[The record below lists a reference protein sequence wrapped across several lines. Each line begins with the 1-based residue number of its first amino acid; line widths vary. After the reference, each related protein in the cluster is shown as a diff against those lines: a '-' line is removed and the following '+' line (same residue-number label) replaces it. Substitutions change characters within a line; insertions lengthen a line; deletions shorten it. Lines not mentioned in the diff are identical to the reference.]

1 MTLSIRSA
9 AVYQLIDNFT
19 LFYFKFLDGER
30 NLDENFW
37 KTHVSSPVVYNW
49 RGLAFERVCLQHIT
63 QIKRK
68 LGIAGV
74 STKVYAWSGTA
85 AGGKGVQIDL
95 LIDRADN
102 VVNVCEMKFS
112 NGLYEISE
120 EEDLKLLTRVEA
132 FANAAGED
140 KTIHLTMVTS
150 RGLLQ
155 NAYSRNVQSEVVLGD
170 LFDS

>member
-1 MTLSIRSA
+1 M
-9 AVYQLIDNFT
+9 VNFT

-30 NLDENFW
+30 NPDENFW
-37 KTHVSSPVVYNW
+37 KTHVSSPIVFNW
-49 RGLAFERVCLQHIT
+49 RGLAFERVCLQHIA

-74 STKVYAWSGTA
+74 STKVYAWSGATV
-85 AGGKGVQIDL
+85 GGKGVQIDL

-120 EEDLKLLTRVEA
+120 EEDLKLQTRVEA
-132 FANAAGED
+132 FSNAVGED
-140 KTIHLTMVTS
+140 KTIHLTMITS
-150 RGLLQ
+150 RGLLP
-155 NAYSRNVQSEVVLGD
+155 NAYSRNVQSEIVLGD

>member
-1 MTLSIRSA
+1 M
-9 AVYQLIDNFT
+9 VNFT

-30 NLDENFW
+30 NPDENFW
-37 KTHVSSPVVYNW
+37 KTHVSSPIVFNW
-49 RGLAFERVCLQHIT
+49 RGLAFERVCLQHIA

-74 STKVYAWSGTA
+74 STKVYAWSGATV
-85 AGGKGVQIDL
+85 GGKGVQIDL

-120 EEDLKLLTRVEA
+120 AEDLKLQTRMEA
-132 FANAAGED
+132 FANAVGED
-140 KTIHLTMVTS
+140 KTIHLTMITS
-150 RGLLQ
+150 RGLLP
-155 NAYSRNVQSEVVLGD
+155 NAYSRNVQSEIVLGD